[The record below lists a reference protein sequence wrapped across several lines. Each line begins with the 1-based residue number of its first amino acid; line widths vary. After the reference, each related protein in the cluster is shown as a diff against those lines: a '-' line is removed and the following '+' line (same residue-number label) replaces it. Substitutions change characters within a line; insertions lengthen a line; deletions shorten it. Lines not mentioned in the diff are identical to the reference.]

1 MVCGDESSGKPC
13 LVLLQII
20 SNPMDDWVGTAPV
33 QQLFFIMKESCFLAV
48 SHEKSFVFKLN
59 INVLLFADAEFKIP
73 S

>member
-1 MVCGDESSGKPC
+1 MNLS
-13 LVLLQII
+13 I
-20 SNPMDDWVGTAPV
+20 
-33 QQLFFIMKESCFLAV
+33 QQLFFIMKSGCFLAV